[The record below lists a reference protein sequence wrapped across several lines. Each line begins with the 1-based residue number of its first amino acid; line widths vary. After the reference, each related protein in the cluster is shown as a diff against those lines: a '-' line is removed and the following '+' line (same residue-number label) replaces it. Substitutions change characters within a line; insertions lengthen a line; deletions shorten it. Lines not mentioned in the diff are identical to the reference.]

1 MLHAPE
7 PPITPALPARDGLPL
22 VIDLQLFVAAVHLLM
37 SDAQVVAGIASTPP
51 PPPPTAAAQLPQ
63 PSIAAQLASIAH
75 STCVPNDL
83 LREVAK
89 LAIICRSRMCTM
101 ERDPLIGS
109 PAQFR
114 DADDPVALLRL
125 MHSDDDRV
133 AAEFNRRHSL
143 TAQPQAATTALVLRA

>member
-63 PSIAAQLASIAH
+63 PSIAAQLASIAR
-75 STCVPNDL
+75 STYAPNDL

-89 LAIICRSRMCTM
+89 LAIICRSRM
-101 ERDPLIGS
+101 
-109 PAQFR
+109 
-114 DADDPVALLRL
+114 
-125 MHSDDDRV
+125 
-133 AAEFNRRHSL
+133 
-143 TAQPQAATTALVLRA
+143 